1 MNIYRIWAYFR
12 SENKIHK
19 DIRPITFAN
28 TNKEKIIYYIAIWL
42 EKLFYLLIKLL
53 IKLLI
58 LLALI
63 ISVLLILQHFNP
75 EETAKP
81 LDADDA
87 IGEVIL
93 LLFSIII
100 AFILWIVGLY
110 FYYSHLSN
118 NREKLDL

>member
-1 MNIYRIWAYFR
+1 MFLIDYPIVI
-12 SENKIHK
+12 NKITQIYSPDCFRK
-19 DIRPITFAN
+19 DQQRKN
-28 TNKEKIIYYIAIWL
+28 MYYIAIWL
-42 EKLFYLLIKLL
+42 EKLFYLLINLL
-53 IKLLI
+53 IKIFI

-87 IGEVIL
+87 IKEVML

-100 AFILWIVGLY
+100 TFILWIVGLY